1 MHTISLYIIASAFYT
16 IITNAIQEVT
26 IYSFAFDSLDWSED
40 VGSYDSKTH
49 TFDPIVWYA
58 WNGDYTHCPR
68 YKTGERSLAAATCLR
83 TFMDATVSRTI
94 SLVGYYSIR
103 LQIDVNPRAVEPP
116 HKWCILQYRTA
127 ATNWVNVNIV
137 QGQDDM
143 PVLDFDITIPD
154 TNAYNNQASFEIK
167 VGIAATSGGDSC
179 LIGNLRVFGTP
190 YYTDDPTKEPS
201 LNPSHNP
208 TTFPTKNPSIV
219 PTQTPSDN
227 PSVNPSIVPT
237 QNPSIVP
244 TQTPSDNPSVNPSIV
259 PTQNPF
265 IIPTQNPSVVDTR
278 SPTFYPTKSP
288 TRKPS
293 MKPSM
298 NPTKN
303 PQDIPFQSTV
313 SPPKNKNVSNES
325 DVSGWILVIL
335 MVATVT
341 FCLCIALLV
350 LLLCQ
355 NRRAGKIASY
365 VIDNKPM
372 NTVASASA
380 ANTKVELAQTSLNL
394 PSNLHHPL
402 PSGEMGSPTEVVAV
416 DIYGNP
422 LETPDGATTVGAT
435 NLKEMDTYGNPLET
449 PDGDTNLDVQNG
461 EESQS
466 LHVRDEGN

>member
-94 SLVGYYSIR
+94 SIVGYHSIR

-179 LIGNLRVFGTP
+179 LIANLRVFGTKSDV
-190 YYTDDPTKEPS
+190 TLNPTKTQTP
-201 LNPSHNP
+201 NPTKKPTPNPIKQPTPNPTKKPTPNP
-208 TTFPTKNPSIV
+208 TTPIPTNQPTKKRTPNPSK
-219 PTQTPSDN
+219 
-227 PSVNPSIVPT
+227 
-237 QNPSIVP
+237 
-244 TQTPSDNPSVNPSIV
+244 
-259 PTQNPF
+259 
-265 IIPTQNPSVVDTR
+265 R
-278 SPTFYPTKSP
+278 
-288 TRKPS
+288 
-293 MKPSM
+293 
-298 NPTKN
+298 
-303 PQDIPFQSTV
+303 
-313 SPPKNKNVSNES
+313 
-325 DVSGWILVIL
+325 
-335 MVATVT
+335 
-341 FCLCIALLV
+341 
-350 LLLCQ
+350 
-355 NRRAGKIASY
+355 
-365 VIDNKPM
+365 
-372 NTVASASA
+372 
-380 ANTKVELAQTSLNL
+380 
-394 PSNLHHPL
+394 
-402 PSGEMGSPTEVVAV
+402 
-416 DIYGNP
+416 
-422 LETPDGATTVGAT
+422 
-435 NLKEMDTYGNPLET
+435 
-449 PDGDTNLDVQNG
+449 
-461 EESQS
+461 
-466 LHVRDEGN
+466 

>member
-94 SLVGYYSIR
+94 SIVGYHSIR

-244 TQTPSDNPSVNPSIV
+244 TQ
-259 PTQNPF
+259 
-265 IIPTQNPSVVDTR
+265 NPSVVDTR

-313 SPPKNKNVSNES
+313 SPP
-325 DVSGWILVIL
+325 
-335 MVATVT
+335 
-341 FCLCIALLV
+341 
-350 LLLCQ
+350 
-355 NRRAGKIASY
+355 
-365 VIDNKPM
+365 
-372 NTVASASA
+372 
-380 ANTKVELAQTSLNL
+380 
-394 PSNLHHPL
+394 
-402 PSGEMGSPTEVVAV
+402 
-416 DIYGNP
+416 
-422 LETPDGATTVGAT
+422 
-435 NLKEMDTYGNPLET
+435 
-449 PDGDTNLDVQNG
+449 
-461 EESQS
+461 
-466 LHVRDEGN
+466 